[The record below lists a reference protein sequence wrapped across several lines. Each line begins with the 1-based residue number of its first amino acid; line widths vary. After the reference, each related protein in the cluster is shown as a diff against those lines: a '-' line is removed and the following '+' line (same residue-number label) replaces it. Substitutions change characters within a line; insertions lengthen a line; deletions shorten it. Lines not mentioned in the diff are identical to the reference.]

1 MRTALSIF
9 RRDIRRIMRSPVAV
23 IVTVGVCIIPSL
35 YAWINILANRDPY
48 TNTSTMPVAVVIEDE
63 GAQIPGMGNINAGS
77 MVRDR
82 LAENDQLAWTF
93 VHEEQAALD
102 GVRAGTYYAA
112 FVIPSNFT
120 ASLAR
125 VLDGDAD
132 PAHISYYVNE
142 KANAIAPKVT
152 DTGATELETQIANEF
167 TRVASEAV
175 SERLGAAARSF
186 TTETQTAHEALG
198 NSIED
203 ASTLLNDLA
212 DTLDDAGIAIASS
225 REAVAEAS
233 ATLDDLGSAS
243 QRLSNNLD
251 SALEDLG
258 TTREHAQTSLTS
270 LSQALNEGASSIAGI
285 AASGSYDIGAIA
297 GDIGW
302 AQGKL
307 DGALSEIRASLGT
320 LASLK
325 ETLQQVRDEIAG
337 VAPETDAAKSAQED
351 ILAMLDDAITSL
363 DAFTQTQTAALDRL
377 QAAADNIAAGAEN
390 ARGLS
395 SAIAEA
401 ASAGAEGLSDLS
413 SALASTTLP
422 ELSHALDSFA
432 QAGGSAQTG
441 AASASSMIEQA
452 RGTLSSLDAVLEQAG
467 AAVSATAEGLRTS
480 ARTLSTVA
488 RDLDALSSAWTLQEL
503 EELGNIDP
511 DDIASIMAEPVAL
524 DAQPVF
530 PVANYGSGVA
540 PFYTNLALW
549 VGGFVLIAI
558 YKLEVDGE
566 GIDSATPRDAFFGR
580 WLLIVTIGMVQ
591 ALICC
596 TGDVLIGV
604 QCASPLAYVAA
615 GIVESFVYVSIV
627 FSLAIAFK
635 HVGKALG
642 VLLVVLQIPGAAGTY
657 PIEMM
662 PGFFQVIHPWLPFTY
677 GIAAMR
683 EAVAGFYGYT
693 YAASIA
699 ALLAFL
705 APAAIVGLG
714 LRSHLVSL
722 GALFDRRLAETDF
735 MVSDHRGIASGT
747 RGMERLAKML
757 LIEPEARRRVQMRAS
772 RYLQTYP
779 RLLKRGVAALVV
791 IPIVLLALMCI
802 LHRTFDLLMLWVC
815 SLTVISAYLV
825 AVEYL
830 RDRALRI
837 ELLAQL
843 KPHTLRRLARSGR
856 KAGTR

>member
-1 MRTALSIF
+1 MK
-9 RRDIRRIMRSPVAV
+9 SP
-23 IVTVGVCIIPSL
+23 
-35 YAWINILANRDPY
+35 
-48 TNTSTMPVAVVIEDE
+48 
-63 GAQIPGMGNINAGS
+63 
-77 MVRDR
+77 
-82 LAENDQLAWTF
+82 
-93 VHEEQAALD
+93 
-102 GVRAGTYYAA
+102 
-112 FVIPSNFT
+112 
-120 ASLAR
+120 
-125 VLDGDAD
+125 
-132 PAHISYYVNE
+132 
-142 KANAIAPKVT
+142 
-152 DTGATELETQIANEF
+152 
-167 TRVASEAV
+167 
-175 SERLGAAARSF
+175 
-186 TTETQTAHEALG
+186 
-198 NSIED
+198 
-203 ASTLLNDLA
+203 
-212 DTLDDAGIAIASS
+212 
-225 REAVAEAS
+225 
-233 ATLDDLGSAS
+233 
-243 QRLSNNLD
+243 
-251 SALEDLG
+251 
-258 TTREHAQTSLTS
+258 
-270 LSQALNEGASSIAGI
+270 
-285 AASGSYDIGAIA
+285 
-297 GDIGW
+297 
-302 AQGKL
+302 
-307 DGALSEIRASLGT
+307 
-320 LASLK
+320 
-325 ETLQQVRDEIAG
+325 
-337 VAPETDAAKSAQED
+337 
-351 ILAMLDDAITSL
+351 
-363 DAFTQTQTAALDRL
+363 
-377 QAAADNIAAGAEN
+377 NIAAGAEN

-480 ARTLSTVA
+480 ARTLNTVA

-642 VLLVVLQIPGAAGTY
+642 VLLVVLQIPGAAGAY

-747 RGMERLAKML
+747 RGMTTSA
-757 LIEPEARRRVQMRAS
+757 A
-772 RYLQTYP
+772 TP
-779 RLLKRGVAALVV
+779 RL
-791 IPIVLLALMCI
+791 
-802 LHRTFDLLMLWVC
+802 
-815 SLTVISAYLV
+815 
-825 AVEYL
+825 
-830 RDRALRI
+830 
-837 ELLAQL
+837 
-843 KPHTLRRLARSGR
+843 RRCG
-856 KAGTR
+856 

>member
-1 MRTALSIF
+1 M
-9 RRDIRRIMRSPVAV
+9 
-23 IVTVGVCIIPSL
+23 
-35 YAWINILANRDPY
+35 
-48 TNTSTMPVAVVIEDE
+48 
-63 GAQIPGMGNINAGS
+63 
-77 MVRDR
+77 
-82 LAENDQLAWTF
+82 
-93 VHEEQAALD
+93 
-102 GVRAGTYYAA
+102 
-112 FVIPSNFT
+112 
-120 ASLAR
+120 
-125 VLDGDAD
+125 
-132 PAHISYYVNE
+132 
-142 KANAIAPKVT
+142 
-152 DTGATELETQIANEF
+152 
-167 TRVASEAV
+167 
-175 SERLGAAARSF
+175 
-186 TTETQTAHEALG
+186 
-198 NSIED
+198 
-203 ASTLLNDLA
+203 
-212 DTLDDAGIAIASS
+212 
-225 REAVAEAS
+225 
-233 ATLDDLGSAS
+233 
-243 QRLSNNLD
+243 
-251 SALEDLG
+251 
-258 TTREHAQTSLTS
+258 
-270 LSQALNEGASSIAGI
+270 
-285 AASGSYDIGAIA
+285 
-297 GDIGW
+297 
-302 AQGKL
+302 
-307 DGALSEIRASLGT
+307 
-320 LASLK
+320 
-325 ETLQQVRDEIAG
+325 
-337 VAPETDAAKSAQED
+337 
-351 ILAMLDDAITSL
+351 
-363 DAFTQTQTAALDRL
+363 
-377 QAAADNIAAGAEN
+377 
-390 ARGLS
+390 
-395 SAIAEA
+395 
-401 ASAGAEGLSDLS
+401 
-413 SALASTTLP
+413 
-422 ELSHALDSFA
+422 
-432 QAGGSAQTG
+432 
-441 AASASSMIEQA
+441 
-452 RGTLSSLDAVLEQAG
+452 
-467 AAVSATAEGLRTS
+467 SATAEGLRTS
-480 ARTLSTVA
+480 ARTLNTVA

-757 LIEPEARRRVQMRAS
+757 LIEPEARGRVQMRAN

-779 RLLKRGVAALVV
+779 HLLKRGVAALVV
-791 IPIVLLALMCI
+791 IPIALLALMCI

>member
-1 MRTALSIF
+1 M
-9 RRDIRRIMRSPVAV
+9 
-23 IVTVGVCIIPSL
+23 
-35 YAWINILANRDPY
+35 
-48 TNTSTMPVAVVIEDE
+48 
-63 GAQIPGMGNINAGS
+63 
-77 MVRDR
+77 
-82 LAENDQLAWTF
+82 
-93 VHEEQAALD
+93 
-102 GVRAGTYYAA
+102 
-112 FVIPSNFT
+112 
-120 ASLAR
+120 
-125 VLDGDAD
+125 
-132 PAHISYYVNE
+132 
-142 KANAIAPKVT
+142 
-152 DTGATELETQIANEF
+152 
-167 TRVASEAV
+167 
-175 SERLGAAARSF
+175 
-186 TTETQTAHEALG
+186 
-198 NSIED
+198 
-203 ASTLLNDLA
+203 
-212 DTLDDAGIAIASS
+212 
-225 REAVAEAS
+225 AEAS

-480 ARTLSTVA
+480 ARTLNTVA

-580 WLLIVTIGMVQ
+580 WLLHRDDRHG
-591 ALICC
+591 AGAHLLH
-596 TGDVLIGV
+596 GR
-604 QCASPLAYVAA
+604 CA
-615 GIVESFVYVSIV
+615 
-627 FSLAIAFK
+627 
-635 HVGKALG
+635 H
-642 VLLVVLQIPGAAGTY
+642 
-657 PIEMM
+657 
-662 PGFFQVIHPWLPFTY
+662 
-677 GIAAMR
+677 R
-683 EAVAGFYGYT
+683 RAVRKSARVRGG
-693 YAASIA
+693 
-699 ALLAFL
+699 
-705 APAAIVGLG
+705 
-714 LRSHLVSL
+714 R
-722 GALFDRRLAETDF
+722 
-735 MVSDHRGIASGT
+735 HRGIVRLRLDRLLARHRLQT
-747 RGMERLAKML
+747 RGQGTWRAPRSAANPRSRRHLSHRDDARLFPGNPPLAPLHLRHRSDARGGRGL
-757 LIEPEARRRVQMRAS
+757 LWIHVCRKHRGA
-772 RYLQTYP
+772 P
-779 RLLKRGVAALVV
+779 RLS
-791 IPIVLLALMCI
+791 C
-802 LHRTFDLLMLWVC
+802 
-815 SLTVISAYLV
+815 
-825 AVEYL
+825 
-830 RDRALRI
+830 
-837 ELLAQL
+837 
-843 KPHTLRRLARSGR
+843 ARSDRRPRPAEPSRELGAR
-856 KAGTR
+856 SSTGGSPKPISW